1 MMGLGR
7 ALRMLKM
14 TLVNS
19 ASEVQEGTPL
29 DVVQTTLHRSTH
41 YQNCAG
47 ASGFQLSP
55 TYHCKEML
63 DVSNLL

>member
-7 ALRMLKM
+7 ALRMLEM

-29 DVVQTTLHRSTH
+29 DVVQTTLHRSTNC
-41 YQNCAG
+41 QICAG
-47 ASGFQLSP
+47 ASGLQLSAP
-55 TYHCKEML
+55 YQFKGML